1 MTAPLPQCHRIV
13 PPDREALGFT
23 LVELL
28 IAITLLGL
36 LMVMLFGGLR
46 FGTQATTAASSIV
59 VRTSEI
65 ATAYGFL
72 REALGNAQPLP
83 VDDAT
88 PQPRVMFD
96 GDADHLEFVALPP
109 GHLAPGDFHRLYVGL
124 DDAPRSNDG
133 GRRPLMLRWNGVPR
147 GPGASEPVAVPPSI
161 LRDRVGRVEFAYF
174 GPGENGEPAAW
185 QPRWQAAKSLP
196 DLVRIRI
203 TFGDGWKAPELIV
216 APRLADDSVINP

>member
-1 MTAPLPQCHRIV
+1 MTAPSPRHRMS
-13 PPDREALGFT
+13 PPDPEALGFT

-28 IAITLLGL
+28 VAITLLGL

-46 FGTQATTAASSIV
+46 VGTQATTAANSIV

-72 REALGNAQPLP
+72 HDALGNAQPLP
-83 VDDAT
+83 AEDAT
-88 PQPRVMFD
+88 PQAGVMFD

-109 GHLAPGDFHRLYVGL
+109 GHLAPGDFHRLSVGL
-124 DDAPRSNDG
+124 DDASRSSDG
-133 GRRPLMLRWNGVPR
+133 GRHPLMLRWKGVPR
-147 GPGASEPVAVPPSI
+147 GPGLSEPVAVPPSI
-161 LRDRVGRVEFAYF
+161 LLDRVGRVEFAYF

-196 DLVRIRI
+196 DLVRMRI
-203 TFGDGWKAPELIV
+203 TFADGWKAPELIV
-216 APRLADDSVINP
+216 APRLADDSAINP